1 MIPAFYDAMPYV
13 IGTGLF
19 LFIMTL
25 IEQRN
30 GRL

>member
-1 MIPAFYDAMPYV
+1 MIDSIQHAMPYV

-25 IEQRN
+25 IEKKN